1 MLFVN
6 IGVKSFLEDRTL
18 HTGGK
23 IFPPVY
29 CLLFCQLLPQANA
42 NLNPLNESRLFMISA
57 EGTDGI
63 DNLIDFLQ
71 GFIVHESVEFLEV
84 SFDGC
89 IIEAAGFVI
98 GIEQHLQDALRIIR
112 IVWLLGG
119 QMSLEGSHKLIHLHH
134 QRM

>member
-29 CLLFCQLLPQANA
+29 CLLFCQLLTQADA
-42 NLNPLNESRLFMISA
+42 NLYPLNESCLFMIPA

-63 DNLIDFLQ
+63 DNIVDFLQ
-71 GFIVHESVEFLEV
+71 GLSVHELIELLEV

-89 IIEAAGFVI
+89 VIEAAGFVI
-98 GIEQHLQDALRIIR
+98 GIEQHLQDALSIVR
-112 IVWLLGG
+112 IVWLLG
-119 QMSLEGSHKLIHLHH
+119 QS
-134 QRM
+134 